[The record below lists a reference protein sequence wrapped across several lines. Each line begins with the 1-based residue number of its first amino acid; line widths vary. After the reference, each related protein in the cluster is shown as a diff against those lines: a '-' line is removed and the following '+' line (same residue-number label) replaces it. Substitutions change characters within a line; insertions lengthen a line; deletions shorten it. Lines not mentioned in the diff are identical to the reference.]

1 MSRPPLVDRAV
12 VLPEFADVSTA
23 ETPVGALLGRRR
35 WNQVGE
41 VGFDVGF
48 DGGAGSLEVAQSVH
62 FVGDELIIGR
72 ALQGQEAL
80 EEINNF
86 GRPILTPITS
96 ASLGLIAGL
105 VFEVVRSKLIEPCTT
120 HSQASG
126 STGSI
131 QGGGVE
137 ILEYTADEVGRQAMN
152 ELFLCT
158 WGSIGRFANLLQPPN
173 MGALPPNPRSLTHW
187 ANGHVVVR
195 GAAARRNPCRDTEA
209 VAPLATPAAP
219 GALRQ
224 SRILRAML
232 DSLFEPAQ
240 YQSLPAKPS
249 EIQFCSVSAV

>member
-1 MSRPPLVDRAV
+1 M
-12 VLPEFADVSTA
+12 LPEFADVSAA

-35 WNQVGE
+35 GNQVGE
-41 VGFDVGF
+41 VGFDVGL
-48 DGGAGSLEVAQSVH
+48 DGGAGSLEVAQPVH
-62 FVGDELIIGR
+62 FVGDELIVGR

-86 GRPILTPITS
+86 GRPIRTPITS

-105 VFEVVRSKLIEPCTT
+105 VFEVVRSKLIEPCAT

-126 STGSI
+126 STGCI

-173 MGALPPNPRSLTHW
+173 MGALPPNPPRLKFQVGFW
-187 ANGHVVVR
+187 RNGQYFRFSTSPRVFSSCFFLFIYLFIRAGGHASR
-195 GAAARRNPCRDTEA
+195 GFYGGYSPIFR
-209 VAPLATPAAP
+209 V
-219 GALRQ
+219 
-224 SRILRAML
+224 
-232 DSLFEPAQ
+232 
-240 YQSLPAKPS
+240 
-249 EIQFCSVSAV
+249 